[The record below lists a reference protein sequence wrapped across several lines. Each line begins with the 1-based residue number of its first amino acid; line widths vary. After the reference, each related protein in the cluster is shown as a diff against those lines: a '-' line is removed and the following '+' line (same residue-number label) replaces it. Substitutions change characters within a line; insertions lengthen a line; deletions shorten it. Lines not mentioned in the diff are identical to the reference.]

1 MLIHIRT
8 VYLNMIRNGSKPV
21 EGRMNEPKYAAIF
34 AGQKITFYD
43 GDDSDEEGDGNADS
57 TINLGN
63 TLEAEVVE
71 VRRFKGFKEMLQ
83 AYGVEAFLPD
93 FNGSLDEAV
102 EVYRG
107 FEGYREGEEEFG
119 ACAIKLMV
127 L

>member
-1 MLIHIRT
+1 
-8 VYLNMIRNGSKPV
+8 MIRNGSKPV
-21 EGRMNEPKYAAIF
+21 EGRMNEPKYAAIV
-34 AGQKITFYD
+34 
-43 GDDSDEEGDGNADS
+43 ADS
-57 TINLGN
+57 KINLGN